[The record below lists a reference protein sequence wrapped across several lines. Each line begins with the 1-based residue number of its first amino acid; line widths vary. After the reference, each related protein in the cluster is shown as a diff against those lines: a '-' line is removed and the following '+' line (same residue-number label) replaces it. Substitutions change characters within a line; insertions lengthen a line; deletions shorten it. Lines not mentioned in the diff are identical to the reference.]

1 MQNNNG
7 IDRIEKTPAGFLRR
21 LAAGMADFFLCLVLY
36 VLLYWGTIQLLD
48 YLESDLMFDIFW
60 EVIPGFLI
68 FMFLFTLIMEGTPL
82 RATVGK
88 LIFGIRIIDRS
99 GDRVGMARVLLRHLA
114 KLLTLLTAGIG
125 FIMVAFRKDRRSLH
139 DLLTGCSVMR
149 VRRTHLGV

>member
-1 MQNNNG
+1 MRNENG
-7 IDRIEKTPAGFLRR
+7 IGRIQKAPAGFWRR
-21 LAAGMADFFLCLVLY
+21 LAAGATDFVLCFPLY

-60 EVIPGFLI
+60 EVIPGFFGFL
-68 FMFLFTLIMEGTPL
+68 FLFTMVMEVTPL

-88 LIFGIRIIDRS
+88 LIFGIRILDRN
-99 GDRVGMARVLLRHLA
+99 GDRAGMDRVLLRHLA

-125 FIMVAFRKDRRSLH
+125 FVMVAFRKDRRSLH

-149 VRRTHLGV
+149 VRRTHLGA